1 MKRRHKPHGTALL
14 AIVAMMFVGG
24 CVSAEFIRT
33 GASYPPKPED
43 CEIMVF
49 TSRLP
54 DRDYEE
60 IGVIE
65 GEGTDWR
72 SSLEDVLP
80 EMKHKACRAGG
91 DAIIVT
97 ESRRSTFRESN
108 DAMRLDVMATVIRW
122 TGE

>member
-1 MKRRHKPHGTALL
+1 MKGSERALGTTFL
-14 AIVAMMFVGG
+14 AVAAMTFLAG
-24 CVSAEFIRT
+24 CVSADFIRT
-33 GASYPPKPED
+33 GASYPPNPED

-54 DRDYEE
+54 DQDYEE
-60 IGVIE
+60 IGVLE
-65 GEGTDWR
+65 AEGTDWR

-80 EMKHKACRAGG
+80 KMKQKACKAGG
-91 DAIIVT
+91 EAIIVN

-108 DAMRLDVMATVIRW
+108 DATRLDVMATVIRW